1 MSKERMGYIIG
12 LLGYTKVSSRVPRML
27 TPEKKQKRVEI

>member
-1 MSKERMGYIIG
+1 VGYING
-12 LLGYTKVSSRVPRML
+12 LLGYKKVCSGRVPRML